1 MNRILVD
8 TSVVSYLFKGHSLAP
23 LYREH
28 MKGRLLA
35 ISFMTLAELYRW
47 PFERGWGEARI
58 HALLAHLG
66 AYVVLPPDER
76 MTWAW
81 ARIMCKKGLPI
92 AVGDGWIAAT
102 AIRHGLPLLTHNV
115 RNFQHVDGL
124 RVITVPARL
133 S

>member
-1 MNRILVD
+1 
-8 TSVVSYLFKGHSLAP
+8 
-23 LYREH
+23 

-58 HALLAHLG
+58 QELLAHLS

-76 MTWAW
+76 MTWTW
-81 ARIMCKKGLPI
+81 ARIMGKKGWPI

-102 AIRHGLPLLTHNV
+102 AIRHSLPLLTHNA

-124 RVITVPARL
+124 RLITVPAG
-133 S
+133 